1 MKSWKDAHLEAIG
14 LEEAKQVNEK
24 IDGYRSS
31 YKSKSKY
38 EGKEFDR
45 KLEFKT
51 LDKIQK
57 ALEVADKHHSNLQY
71 PHVVDTV
78 TRLWDH
84 LREASIGII
93 EYKSHIENGD
103 YDGIIGRDD

>member
-1 MKSWKDAHLEAIG
+1 MKTFKEFRKNKLE
-14 LEEAKQVNEK
+14 EK

-31 YKSKSKY
+31 YKSVSKY
-38 EGKEFDR
+38 NGKEFDR

-57 ALEVADKHHSNLQY
+57 ALEVADKHHQNLQY
-71 PHVVDTV
+71 PYVVDTV

-84 LREASIGII
+84 LAKASVGII
-93 EYKSHIENGD
+93 EYKRHIEDGK
-103 YDGIIGRDD
+103 YDGIIDKDD

>member
-1 MKSWKDAHLEAIG
+1 MKGWKETYSNIVLENNK
-14 LEEAKQVNEK
+14 EPVKEK

-31 YKSKSKY
+31 YKDVSKY
-38 EGKEFDR
+38 NGKEFDR

-57 ALEVADKHHSNLQY
+57 ALEVADKHHQNLQY
-71 PHVVDTV
+71 PYVVDTV

-84 LREASIGII
+84 LAKASVGII
-93 EYKSHIENGD
+93 EYKRNIEDGK
-103 YDGIIGRDD
+103 YDGLIDKDD

>member
-1 MKSWKDAHLEAIG
+1 MKTFKEFKNQIN
-14 LEEAKQVNEK
+14 EIEEK

-31 YKSKSKY
+31 YKSASKY
-38 EGKEFDR
+38 NGKEFNR

-57 ALEVADKHHSNLQY
+57 ALEVADKHHQNLQY
-71 PHVVDTV
+71 PYVVDTV

-84 LREASIGII
+84 LAKASVGII
-93 EYKSHIENGD
+93 EYKRNIEDGK
-103 YDGIIGRDD
+103 YDGIIDKDD